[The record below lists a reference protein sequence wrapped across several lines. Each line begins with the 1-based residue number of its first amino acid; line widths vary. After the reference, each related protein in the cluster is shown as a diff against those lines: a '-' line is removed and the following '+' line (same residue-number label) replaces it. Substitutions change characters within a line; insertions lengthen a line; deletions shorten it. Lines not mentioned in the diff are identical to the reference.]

1 MSKLDPITL
10 GILWDRLISIT
21 DQIVTTLEKC
31 SFSLLVREG
40 GDLSC
45 LLFDAQGRSLA
56 QGTFSSGAFIGTGP
70 LTIRHMLEKF
80 PPQTLKPG
88 DVIMTNDPWI
98 GTGHLFD
105 ICVMRPVFRGPRL
118 VGYTMSITHLPDIGG
133 LGWSMTSS
141 EIYEEGLRLPICKIV
156 KAGHLNEELMELIR
170 TNVRTPDMTA
180 GDLMANVTGTGVGGR
195 LLVEFMDEYGID
207 DLEPLSRQIIDQSE
221 KAMREKIME
230 IPDGVYAHELLADP
244 AAENVR
250 IACRVSVSGD
260 SVHID
265 YEGTGPSMRAGVNVP
280 LCYTRAYSIYGVKC
294 LTTPNIPNNE
304 GSFRPIT
311 VSAPAG
317 CILNAQPPFPTAA
330 RHLYG
335 HFTTIAV
342 FGALAEL
349 GGVPAEPGM
358 GGGGP
363 CHGTLRNGKPF
374 ASHIGDHSGGLGAHA
389 DMDGTWAMPAPYNA
403 RGIPIE
409 VLEDFTDL
417 TVEKDEL
424 SCDSGG
430 AGEFRGG
437 LGTVQVIRN
446 DSGHPMTVDFLG
458 SRSRFAACGR
468 NGGKPG
474 GLRKLLIN
482 GTETPYGMR
491 IVINPGDQVTMVEA
505 GGGGYGNPRRR
516 PVEKVLKDVKQGL
529 VSTDGALRDYGVA
542 VDPTNLTARRV

>member
-1 MSKLDPITL
+1 MTKLDPITL

-21 DQIVTTLEKC
+21 DQIVSSLEKC
-31 SFSLLVREG
+31 SFSLLVRDG

-56 QGTFSSGAFIGTGP
+56 QGTFSTGAFTGTGP
-70 LTIRHMLEKF
+70 ATLRHMLDQF
-80 PPQTLKPG
+80 PPETLEPG

-105 ICVMRPVFRGPRL
+105 ICVMRPVFRGRRL

-156 KAGHLNEELMELIR
+156 KAGELNEELMELIR
-170 TNVRTPDMTA
+170 ANVRTPDMTA
-180 GDLMANVTGTGVGGR
+180 GDLMANVSCTGVGGR

-207 DLEPLSRQIIDQSE
+207 DLGPLSRQIIDQSE
-221 KAMREKIME
+221 KAMREKIKA
-230 IPDGVYAHELLADP
+230 IPDGVYDHELLADP
-244 AAENVR
+244 TMEDVR
-250 IACRVSVSGD
+250 IACRVNVSGD
-260 SVHID
+260 AIHID
-265 YEGTGPSMRAGVNVP
+265 YDGTGPSMRAGANVP
-280 LCYTRAYSIYGVKC
+280 LCYTRAYSIYAIKC

-311 VSAPAG
+311 VSAPEG
-317 CILNAQPPFPTAA
+317 CILNAQPPSPTAG

-342 FGALAEL
+342 FGALGAVQD
-349 GGVPAEPGM
+349 VPAEPGM

-363 CHGTLRNGKPF
+363 CHGVLRNGRPF
-374 ASHIGDHSGGLGAHA
+374 ASYIGYQAGGLGAHVDA
-389 DMDGTWAMPAPYNA
+389 DGGSAMPAPYNA

-417 TVEKDEL
+417 TVVQNEL

-430 AGEFRGG
+430 PGEFRGG
-437 LGTVQVIRN
+437 LGPVQVVTN

-458 SRSRFAACGR
+458 TRSRYAARGR

-482 GTETPYGMR
+482 GEETPYGRQM
-491 IVINPGDQVTMVEA
+491 VINPGDQVSMVEA
-505 GGGGYGNPRRR
+505 GGGGYGDPRRR
-516 PVEKVLKDVKQGL
+516 PVEKVLKDVKHGL
-529 VSTDGALRDYGVA
+529 VSVEGALRDYGIA
-542 VDPTNLTARRV
+542 VDPTKLTARRV